1 MGNLLKNRPEHSA
14 QHFGDARDH
23 WWNGDSLGLLGRRW
37 GLDHADVRAI
47 LDVGCGV
54 GHWSRL
60 LAGLVPPHAR
70 FVGID
75 REPGWAREATARA
88 TAAGLAPRSA
98 FCVGAAESL
107 PFPDGV
113 FDLVTCQTLL
123 IHVRDPAVVLA
134 EMVRVTRPGGLVVA
148 AEPTNAASPLIDAVA
163 LGQTPGDAAA
173 LVSLLLTCQ
182 RGKRALGR
190 GDDLIG
196 ESLPGLFARASLRD
210 IEVRQNDRPAS
221 LVPPYASPAE
231 RATVDEELDADA
243 GARPVWDEATTRSY
257 WLAGGGEEARFASL
271 WEIALAQRRA
281 VAAGLRAE
289 TFTRAGGTLFYVVC
303 GRRGATPSP

>member
-1 MGNLLKNRPEHSA
+1 MANPLKGRSEHSA
-14 QHFGDARDH
+14 VHFGEARDH
-23 WWNGDSLGLLGRRW
+23 WWNADSLALLARRW
-37 GLDHADVRAI
+37 GLDGASVGKV

-54 GHWSRL
+54 GHWARL
-60 LAGLVPPHAR
+60 LAGVVPAHAR

-75 REPGWAREATARA
+75 REPGWAREAAVRA
-88 TAAGLAPRSA
+88 TAAGMAPRA
-98 FCVGAAESL
+98 ALCVGAAESL

-123 IHVRDPAVVLA
+123 IHVRDPAQVLA

-148 AEPTNAASPLIDAVA
+148 AEPTNAAGPLIDAVA
-163 LGQTPGDAAA
+163 LGQSPDEAAA
-173 LVSLLLTCQ
+173 LVSLLLTCE
-182 RGKRALGR
+182 RGKKELGK

-221 LVPPYASPAE
+221 LVPPYRSVAE

-243 GARPVWDEATTRSY
+243 DDRAIFDEATTRRY
-257 WLAGGGEEARFASL
+257 WLAGGGEPARFEPL
-271 WEIALAQRRA
+271 WAAALSQRRA
-281 VAAGLRAE
+281 LAAGLRE
-289 TFTRAGGTLFYVVC
+289 GTFSRAGGSLFYLVC
-303 GRRGATPSP
+303 GRRPD